1 MCTRKC
7 PIGFRDYKGDFMKGV
22 RTSQLCTRFNRD
34 FIRNFKLI
42 QYGKTIKFNSILSS
56 LQKFQISA
64 KHKKFLN

>member
-42 QYGKTIKFNSILSS
+42 QYEKRSS
-56 LQKFQISA
+56 LIVYFQVYRNFRFQQST
-64 KHKKFLN
+64 KN